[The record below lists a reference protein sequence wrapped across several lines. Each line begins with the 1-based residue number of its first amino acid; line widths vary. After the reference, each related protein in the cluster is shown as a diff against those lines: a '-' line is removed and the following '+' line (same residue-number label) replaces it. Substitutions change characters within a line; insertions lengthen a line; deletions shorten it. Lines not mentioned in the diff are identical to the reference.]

1 MKTCSDEHEDEKFIT
16 FNPEHLLYVW
26 TTLLGYYFF
35 LSSSVGTWFSSSL
48 IAEDVLYVILSI
60 LFRLLFILFFV
71 HYKRFLQPDVCR
83 GNNRSWGR
91 CEPMRTLKVAVKTV
105 KLRSKR
111 VGTKTWKT
119 KKKEKTEGP
128 ERRIEDVPRQQKDI
142 FKWKTNGRGRVS
154 PPK

>member
-16 FNPEHLLYVW
+16 FNPEHLFYVW
-26 TTLLGYYFF
+26 TTLLGYYCF

-119 KKKEKTEGP
+119 KKKRKPKAQNGVLRMFPDSEK
-128 ERRIEDVPRQQKDI
+128 
-142 FKWKTNGRGRVS
+142 VS
-154 PPK
+154 SKEKQMGEAG